1 MLSGSLQT
9 PHETLIV
16 GNLDLPKQKEFQ
28 TRQAAA
34 TGGAVK
40 TEKKVKVLISDFD
53 LHCLPIHIQIQ

>member
-9 PHETLIV
+9 PRETLII
-16 GNLDLPKQKEFQ
+16 GNFDLSKQKEFQ

-40 TEKKVKVLISDFD
+40 TEKK
-53 LHCLPIHIQIQ
+53 